1 MNSFTEKLLRLKNEL
16 KIQDDKDIAE
26 ILGLGVKAFSARKSR
41 GSFPEKEL
49 FALKAKRPELNLD
62 MDYILLGT
70 RRKVF
75 EAMEAETL
83 KGMPAADEPMFN
95 IHRDLGNIT
104 QEESLL
110 LQHFRLLNSTQR
122 VKAFDA
128 LKGLV
133 LSQFLDE
140 GRFPE
145 LSAELKRSIVE

>member
-70 RRKVF
+70 RREVF
-75 EAMEAETL
+75 ETMEAEAL
-83 KGMPAADEPMFN
+83 KDMPAPDFSD
-95 IHRDLGNIT
+95 RVDLLV
-104 QEESLL
+104 QY
-110 LQHFRLLNSTQR
+110 FLNSN
-122 VKAFDA
+122 DA
-128 LKGLV
+128 
-133 LSQFLDE
+133 
-140 GRFPE
+140 GRATILAVAKSMAITMPKE
-145 LSAELKRSIVE
+145 